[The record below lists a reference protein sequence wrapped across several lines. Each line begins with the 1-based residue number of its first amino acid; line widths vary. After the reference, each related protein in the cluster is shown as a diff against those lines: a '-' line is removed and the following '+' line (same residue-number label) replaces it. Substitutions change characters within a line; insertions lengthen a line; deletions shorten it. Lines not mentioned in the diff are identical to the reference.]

1 MSKRAVAIIV
11 AGFFTGFVA
20 FAIRNAYGLL
30 LPLMIPSL
38 GISMTG
44 AGIIYS
50 SYFIAYTVFAPLL
63 GLLADRSDT
72 RVLLTLFVV
81 ILGTG
86 SALMSFSTTIIHASL
101 FFALAGVGHSTC
113 WVPVVAVVQRWV
125 SEGRRG
131 IALAIVDLGSATG
144 IAVISALMS
153 LLALR
158 PIRYVHISNGGR
170 SQS

>member
-125 SEGRRG
+125 SEGRR
-131 IALAIVDLGSATG
+131 DSTG
-144 IAVISALMS
+144 DCGPGQ
-153 LLALR
+153 R
-158 PIRYVHISNGGR
+158 HRYCRGKHPHTADR
-170 SQS
+170 WTF